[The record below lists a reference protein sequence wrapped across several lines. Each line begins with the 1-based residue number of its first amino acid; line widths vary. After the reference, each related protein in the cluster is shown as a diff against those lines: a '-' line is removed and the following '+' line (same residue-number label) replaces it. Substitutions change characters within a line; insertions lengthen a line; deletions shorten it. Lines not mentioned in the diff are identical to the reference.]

1 MEDDGAAMPQLYF
14 AYASNMEPRRFQRL
28 CPGGTFVGAARLPGR
43 RLAFSRYSR
52 QRRGGSTDIVPDAEA
67 EVWGALYEVSEADLE
82 TLDRSEDVPAAY
94 RRETVAVEDAEGR
107 ERQAVTYI
115 ANRTGDFLPHPDYLR
130 LIVEGAEARGLPP
143 HYVDALR
150 QIRTQ

>member
-1 MEDDGAAMPQLYF
+1 MPQLYF

-28 CPGGTFVGAARLPGR
+28 CPGGTFVGPARLPGR

-67 EVWGALYEVSEADLE
+67 EVWGVLYEVSEADLE

-94 RRETVAVEDAEGR
+94 RREAVVVEDAEGH
-107 ERQAVTYI
+107 ERQAVTFV

-130 LIVEGAEARGLPP
+130 LIVEGAEARALPP
-143 HYVDALR
+143 AW
-150 QIRTQ
+150 IRHLESIKTL

>member
-1 MEDDGAAMPQLYF
+1 MDDDGADMPQLYF

-28 CPGGTFVGAARLPGR
+28 CRGSTVVGPARLPGR

-52 QRRGGSTDIVPDAEA
+52 QRRGGSADIMADAEA
-67 EVWGALYEVSEADLE
+67 EVWGMLYEVGDADLD
-82 TLDRSEDVPAAY
+82 TLDRSENVPTAY
-94 RRETVAVEDAEGR
+94 RREAVVVEDPEGR
-107 ERQAVTYI
+107 ERQAVTYV

-130 LIVEGAEARGLPP
+130 LIVQGAEARGLPP
-143 HYVDALR
+143 HYVAALR

>member
-1 MEDDGAAMPQLYF
+1 MPHLYF

-28 CPGGTFVGAARLPGR
+28 CPRGTVVGPARLPGH

-67 EVWGALYEVSEADLE
+67 EVWGVLYEVSDADLE

-94 RRETVAVEDAEGR
+94 RRETVVVEDAEGR
-107 ERQAVTYI
+107 QRQAATFV
-115 ANRTGDFLPHPDYLR
+115 ANRTGDFLPHPDYLQ
-130 LIVEGAEARGLPP
+130 LIVQGAEARGLPP

>member
-1 MEDDGAAMPQLYF
+1 MPQLYF

-67 EVWGALYEVSEADLE
+67 EVWGALYEVSDANLE
-82 TLDRSEDVPAAY
+82 TLDRSEDVPTAY
-94 RRETVAVEDAEGR
+94 RRETVAVEDTEGR
-107 ERQAVTYI
+107 ERQAVTYV

-143 HYVDALR
+143 AW
-150 QIRTQ
+150 IRHLKSLKTQ

>member
-1 MEDDGAAMPQLYF
+1 MPQLYF

-28 CPGGTFVGAARLPGR
+28 CPGGTVVGPARLPGR

-52 QRRGGSTDIVPDAEA
+52 QRRGGSTDIVPDPEA
-67 EVWGALYEVSEADLE
+67 EVWGVLHEVSDADLE

-94 RRETVAVEDAEGR
+94 RRETVVVEDAEGR
-107 ERQAVTYI
+107 QRQAVTYV
-115 ANRTGDFLPHPDYLR
+115 ANRTGDFLPHRDYLR
-130 LIVEGAEARGLPP
+130 LIVEGAEARGLPA
-143 HYVDALR
+143 HYVAALR

>member
-1 MEDDGAAMPQLYF
+1 MPQLYF

-28 CPGGTFVGAARLPGR
+28 CPRGAVVGPARLPGR

-52 QRRGGSTDIVPDAEA
+52 QRRGGSADIVPDAEA
-67 EVWGALYEVSEADLE
+67 EVWGVLYEVGDADLD

-94 RRETVAVEDAEGR
+94 RRAAVVVEDAEGR
-107 ERQAVTYI
+107 QRQAVTYL

-130 LIVEGAEARGLPP
+130 LIVQGAEARGLPQEWI
-143 HYVDALR
+143 HHLES
-150 QIRTQ
+150 IRTL

>member
-1 MEDDGAAMPQLYF
+1 MPQLYF

-28 CPGGTFVGAARLPGR
+28 CPGGTFIGPARLRGR

-67 EVWGALYEVSEADLE
+67 EVWGVLYEVSEADLE
-82 TLDRSEDVPAAY
+82 TLDRSEDVPTAY
-94 RRETVAVEDAEGR
+94 RRLTVVVQDAEGN
-107 ERQAVTYI
+107 ERQAVTYV

-130 LIVEGAEARGLPP
+130 LIVEGAEARGLP
-143 HYVDALR
+143 
-150 QIRTQ
+150 QEWIRHLETIKTL